1 MDWEENEQQPKMQPK
16 EVCVFVVFFFFS
28 SGKAL
33 SWKQVEI
40 KRKLS
45 SSIIY
50 ASSVPALPFTL
61 IYGHLGTWYFFFF
74 FLFHTILATRQ

>member
-16 EVCVFVVFFFFS
+16 EVCVFVVFFFS

-61 IYGHLGTWYFFFF
+61 IYGHLGTCYFFFPF
-74 FLFHTILATRQ
+74 FFTPF

>member
-1 MDWEENEQQPKMQPK
+1 MDWEDNEQQPKMEPK
-16 EVCVFVVFFFFS
+16 EVCGFCFFFFS

-40 KRKLS
+40 KRKLL

-61 IYGHLGTWYFFFF
+61 IYGHLGTCYFFFSL
-74 FLFHTILATRQ
+74 LFHTILETQQ